1 MQRLRDIIALA
12 DLPFSLSLVS
22 FWRTAVLLLL
32 LRKACSSFPV
42 DSTTTSLAKNGW
54 GAFYRRAPIYL

>member
-22 FWRTAVLLLL
+22 FWRTAALLLL
-32 LRKACSSFPV
+32 LRKAFSTFPANL
-42 DSTTTSLAKNGW
+42 TTMSLAENG
-54 GAFYRRAPIYL
+54 